1 MMSRGGKV
9 AVYIGVGLISLYI
22 LYPLYLLFLIA
33 FTPIQYTIG
42 TQIPSQLPVAFTL
55 GNLRTALQGFNLI
68 DPMIKSVEVAFLV
81 GGIAIALGIPAAYG
95 LSKMTVRRAGMISS
109 TLFLANML
117 PAIVIAI
124 PVSVTF
130 LKIGLWDSVVGL
142 ALAQELIVLP
152 LTIFLI
158 LGAFQTLPKDLENQA
173 RVDGAGIFQTLTKIL
188 IPLAKGGI
196 VAAFLLSWMMSWDEF
211 TFAIILSPVKQT
223 LPIVIYENITR
234 GNILASSA
242 FALIVTIPVIILTVF
257 LSKYLKGEFL
267 SGGLVG

>member
-1 MMSRGGKV
+1 MTSRAGKV
-9 AVYIGVGLISLYI
+9 AIYGGVVIISLYI

-33 FTPIQYTIG
+33 FTPGKYTVQPLYPS
-42 TQIPSQLPVAFTL
+42 QIPRAFTL
-55 GNLRTALQGFNLI
+55 HNLQVALSGFTLI
-68 DPMIKSVEVAFLV
+68 DPLIKSLEVAFMV
-81 GGIAIALGIPAAYG
+81 GAIALLLGIPAAYG
-95 LSKMTVRRAGMISS
+95 LSKLPVKTANLVSS

-124 PVSVTF
+124 PISVNF
-130 LKIGLWDSVVGL
+130 LKIGLWDSALGL
-142 ALAQELIVLP
+142 ALAQELVVLP
-152 LTIFLI
+152 LTVFIV
-158 LGAFQTLPKDLENQA
+158 LGAFQSLPRDLENQA
-173 RVDGAGIFQTLTKIL
+173 RVDGAGIFQTLTMIL
-188 IPLAKGGI
+188 IPLAKGGV

-242 FALIVTIPVIILTVF
+242 FALIVTIPVLVLTVF
-257 LSKYLKGEFL
+257 LSKYLKGDYL

>member
-1 MMSRGGKV
+1 MTSKLGKIAIYT
-9 AVYIGVGLISLYI
+9 AVVVVSLYI

-33 FTPIQYTIG
+33 FTPGKYTVK
-42 TQIPSQLPVAFTL
+42 TLYPSQIPVAFTL
-55 GNLRTALQGFNLI
+55 GNLQTALSGFNLI
-68 DPMIKSVEVAFLV
+68 DPMIKSLEVAFIV
-81 GGIAIALGIPAAYG
+81 GGLAILLGIPAAYG
-95 LSKMTVRRAGMISS
+95 LSKLSVRNANLISS

-130 LKIGLWDSVVGL
+130 LKLGLWDSAFGL
-142 ALAQELIVLP
+142 ALAQELVVLP

-158 LGAFQTLPKDLENQA
+158 LGAFQSLPRDLENQA
-173 RVDGAGIFQTLTKIL
+173 RVDGAGIFQTLTMIL
-188 IPLAKGGI
+188 IPLARGGI

-211 TFAIILSPVKQT
+211 TFAVILSPVKQT
-223 LPIVIYENITR
+223 LPIVIFENITR

-242 FALIVTIPVIILTVF
+242 FALIVTIPVLVLTVF
-257 LSKYLKGEFL
+257 LSKYLKGEYL